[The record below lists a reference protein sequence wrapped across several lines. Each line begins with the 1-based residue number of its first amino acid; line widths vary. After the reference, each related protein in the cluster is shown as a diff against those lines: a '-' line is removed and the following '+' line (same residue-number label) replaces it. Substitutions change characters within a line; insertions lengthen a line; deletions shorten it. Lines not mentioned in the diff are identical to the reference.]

1 MGYLQVLR
9 LGGRRV
15 SPQSNY
21 SQGFPTTVPSQV
33 LGSAPDIFIQGLGI
47 SIVDQSWMSIQ
58 TTLELYN
65 SVDCIRLLTYLV
77 MSALPLQEKDLF
89 ECCKWGLT
97 PLRLAFICLLTILN
111 FWQSL
116 WQQKYNS
123 SENSQLHSLCRN
135 VWVSFKRL
143 TETTRACPSIGTV
156 SCSMVKAFINHAT
169 PVCQGQFMPN
179 LSFGM
184 DSILPAFQ
192 WMSHSQIP
200 ILSSV
205 CSDYSW
211 YHLFQC
217 VCTANQMHDGW

>member
-21 SQGFPTTVPSQV
+21 SQGFPATVPSQV

-97 PLRLAFICLLTILN
+97 PLQLAFICLLTISISDNPSDSKSTTHQRIVNSTLFVEMFGYLSN
-111 FWQSL
+111 DS
-116 WQQKYNS
+116 QKLQGHVHPLVQFLVQWWKLLSIMPLLCARDNS
-123 SENSQLHSLCRN
+123 
-135 VWVSFKRL
+135 
-143 TETTRACPSIGTV
+143 CPI
-156 SCSMVKAFINHAT
+156 
-169 PVCQGQFMPN
+169 
-179 LSFGM
+179 
-184 DSILPAFQ
+184 
-192 WMSHSQIP
+192 
-200 ILSSV
+200 
-205 CSDYSW
+205 
-211 YHLFQC
+211 YHL
-217 VCTANQMHDGW
+217 GWIPFCLPFNEWVTLKSLSYHLSV